1 MYEFECIFKL
11 AQLYYVFLVILR
23 KLLVKKTLQKKK
35 NRSTNCKVQY
45 KVVPVHALMSYAGLE
60 E

>member
-35 NRSTNCKVQY
+35 KSFY
-45 KVVPVHALMSYAGLE
+45 KL
-60 E
+60 